1 MKQQLA
7 LLRELQNND
16 LELDEILKSKQEI
29 VTRIEE
35 NTGFLEKLVDDLS
48 SQKEE
53 LGEVRTMHGVK
64 KNDLVQVTEQLNMRQ
79 KRIHEVASTKEFN
92 AVEKEIEAFKK
103 STEQSQEE
111 LIHMADTIAATEKS
125 ILQKEEKV
133 VELRKGIAADKK
145 DAESQLAELDSSIQ
159 RLENRCKEAR
169 GQVSKR
175 VIYKYDFIRSR
186 RPGLAIVAAKNC
198 HCEGCFMQLP
208 PQQYIEVQRGEN
220 METCPSCNRILF
232 FWEDD
237 LPADSYPEEALEA

>member
-16 LELDEILKSKQEI
+16 LELDEILQRKQEI
-29 VTRIEE
+29 VARIEE

-48 SQKEE
+48 NQKEE
-53 LGEVRTMHGVK
+53 LEDVRNLHVVK
-64 KNDLVQVTEQLNMRQ
+64 KNDLAEVTEQLNMRQ
-79 KRIHEVASTKEFN
+79 KRIHEVASAKEFN

-111 LIHMADTIAATEKS
+111 LIHLAATIASTEKS
-125 ILQKEEKV
+125 IAQKEEKV

-145 DAESQLAELDSSIQ
+145 DAETQLAELDNNIE
-159 RLENRCKEAR
+159 RLKNRCEEAR

-186 RPGLAIVAAKNC
+186 RPGLAIVAAKDC

-220 METCPSCNRILF
+220 LETCPSCNRILY
-232 FWEDD
+232 FWEDA
-237 LPADSYPEEALEA
+237 LSADAFPEEALEA